1 MSPTA
6 RALAQ
11 LRKDGWLPA
20 VVEKWNPG
28 ARVRQDLFG
37 FIDIVA
43 LKRADSGGP
52 GIGLIGIQVTT
63 TAHMA
68 DRLRK
73 MTTPPVS
80 TSLKLWLLCGLDAY
94 IWGYAKT
101 GPRGKRKTWTLT
113 RRVVTLGDL
122 EG

>member
-20 VVEKWNPG
+20 VVEKFNPG

-43 LKRADSGGP
+43 IHPSLQGV
-52 GIGLIGIQVTT
+52 LGIQVTT
-63 TAHMA
+63 NAHMS
-68 DRLRK
+68 DRFTK
-73 MTTPPVS
+73 MLAEPVRNRVWAW
-80 TSLKLWLLCGLDAY
+80 LWASNAVE

-113 RRVVTLGDL
+113 RRPVTLGDL
-122 EG
+122 EA